1 MSTSTSSVAPQK
13 SKRRHGGTT
22 VGQNRAGWL
31 FVTPVIILLGLFLLA
46 PIVMAFWVS
55 LSDWSGK
62 GSPLGSN
69 VSSVGLDNYTQL
81 LGEDSLTRSDF
92 ATSLRNNFYYVII
105 VVPIQTV
112 LALGLALLLNN
123 RRLKGLSFFRTA
135 YYFPSVTSSVAVASV
150 FLFLFAGGGSINAF
164 LGFFGIRGP
173 QWFSDPRGVGH
184 MILGWFGIGNGAEGA
199 GPQVLTEHGFLS
211 LSWWDW
217 LAGPSV
223 AMTTII
229 MLVIWVSTGGYMLL
243 FLAALQNIPSEMWEQ
258 SSIDGAGTWRRN
270 VSVIIPQIKPT
281 LFTVLTLGL
290 IGTWQVFD
298 QIYIMSK
305 GNPSKTT
312 LTPAFLAYD
321 QSINNGQW
329 GTGTAMAFILFAII
343 LVMTAIQRY
352 VMRDRDKPKRRGR
365 RGAGDNTY
373 TGPKA
378 VAPLPTTNMSGPMS

>member
-1 MSTSTSSVAPQK
+1 MSTRTSSVAPLK
-13 SKRRHGGTT
+13 SQRRHGGTT
-22 VGQNRAGWL
+22 VGQTRAGWT
-31 FVTPVIILLGLFLLA
+31 FVTPVIVLLGLFLLA

-55 LSDWSGK
+55 ISDWSGK
-62 GSPLGSN
+62 GSPLASS

-81 LGEDSLTRSDF
+81 LGEDSLARSDF

-112 LALGLALLLNN
+112 LALALALLLNN

-164 LGFFGIRGP
+164 LGFFGIKGP
-173 QWFSDPRGVGH
+173 QWFNDPRGVGH
-184 MILGWFGIGNGAEGA
+184 MVLGWFGIGDGATGA
-199 GPQVLTEHGFLS
+199 GPQVLTQHGFLS

-229 MLVIWVSTGGYMLL
+229 MLVIWVSVGGYMLL

-270 VSVIIPQIKPT
+270 ISVIIPQLKPT

-321 QSINNGQW
+321 TSFVGGQW
-329 GTGTAMAFILFAII
+329 GTGAAMAFILFAII
-343 LVMTAIQRY
+343 LVMTAIQRF
-352 VMRDRDKPKRRGR
+352 VLRDRDKPSRRSRRGYQETGR
-365 RGAGDNTY
+365 AAGALSAAPS
-373 TGPKA
+373 TG
-378 VAPLPTTNMSGPMS
+378 SSSS